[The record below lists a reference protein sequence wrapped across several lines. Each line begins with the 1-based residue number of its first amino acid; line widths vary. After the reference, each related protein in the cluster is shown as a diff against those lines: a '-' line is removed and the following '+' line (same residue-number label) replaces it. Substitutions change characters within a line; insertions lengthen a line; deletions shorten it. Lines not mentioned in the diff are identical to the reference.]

1 MKNAFVLIFV
11 LAVYPFVSLAQK
23 TATSDNSLGNDPKA
37 YLARSETYTK
47 SGQLNLA
54 LNDLNTAVTLSK
66 NDPTYLIA
74 RAKFKDDHYFDD
86 LGAVAD
92 CDAAIQKNPSVAEY
106 YYQRARPYYDL
117 EDFAAVLE
125 NCDKALELKPN
136 YPQALILKANVLDLF
151 EQVDEAKMLYRKAI
165 SIDPANF
172 DGYKQ
177 LSITEYA
184 HGNKI
189 GAKTVLEE
197 YLNLGHVHAD
207 IIERHGKILADLK
220 DFKGAYADFSR
231 LIQLD
236 PSNPTNYYLRG
247 LVNDSLNDQEA
258 ACTDML
264 EADKLGLAEAHQYLR
279 KHCKSKLD
287 AKLLQVEDMIDAA
300 LILEQQGNYTEAIEV
315 YSDILQIAP
324 DSSSVYHARGIAK
337 RRMENHMGAI
347 EDYKKAIELDDKRVT
362 YWVSMGVSYTYLDKL
377 KEAIK
382 TYETAIKLDPNY
394 ALSYYNLAGIM
405 EQQEKMERV
414 IELLETSIAVDPT
427 YTKAMVA
434 LGDCYVDLG
443 KNAEACEWFKRA
455 ENAGETGFFGKRVR
469 ACGGK

>member
-1 MKNAFVLIFV
+1 MKITFFLLLLQMAC
-11 LAVYPFVSLAQK
+11 PFFSRAQYE
-23 TATSDNSLGNDPKA
+23 NSAADTLGVDPKA
-37 YLARSETYTK
+37 YAARSEVYRK
-47 SGQLNLA
+47 SGQLKLA
-54 LNDLNTAVTLSK
+54 MDDLNRAVSYSK
-66 NDPTYLIA
+66 NDPTFLLA
-74 RAKFKDDHYFDD
+74 RAKFKDEHYFDD

-92 CDAAIQKNPSVAEY
+92 CDLAIQQAPSNPEC

-125 NCDKALELKPN
+125 NCDKALALKPN
-136 YPQALILKANVLDLF
+136 FPEALILKANVLDMF
-151 EQVDEAKMLYRKAI
+151 DQVDEAKLLYRKAI
-165 SIDPANF
+165 AINPANY

-184 HGNKI
+184 HGNKME
-189 GAKTVLEE
+189 AKNILEE

-220 DFKGAYADFSR
+220 DFQGAHVDFSR

-236 PSNPTNYYLRG
+236 PSNPTNYFLRG
-247 LVNDSLNDQEA
+247 LVQDSLNNQEA
-258 ACTDML
+258 ACLDML
-264 EADKLGLAEAHQYLR
+264 EADKLGLADAHLYLR

-300 LILEQQGNYTEAIEV
+300 LILEQQGNYAEAIEV
-315 YSDILQIAP
+315 YTDILKIAP

-337 RRMENHMGAI
+337 RRLENHLGAI
-347 EDYKKAIELDDKRVT
+347 EDYKKAIELDDNRVT

-382 TYETAIKLDPNY
+382 AYETAIKVDPKY

-405 EQQEKMERV
+405 EQQEKMDRV
-414 IELLETSIAVDPT
+414 LELLETSIAVDPT

-455 ENAGETGFFGKRVR
+455 ENAGETGVFGKRVR
-469 ACGGK
+469 VCN

>member
-1 MKNAFVLIFV
+1 MKNTIVLVLI
-11 LAVYPFVSLAQK
+11 LAVCPFISLAQK
-23 TATSDNSLGNDPKA
+23 TSTPADSLGNDPKA
-37 YLARSETYTK
+37 YLTRSIYYQK
-47 SGQLNLA
+47 SGQLKLA
-54 LNDLNTAVTLSK
+54 IADLNMAVTLSK

-92 CDAAIQKNPSVAEY
+92 CDLAIQQDPTNAEY
-106 YYQRARPYYDL
+106 YCQRARPYYDL
-117 EDFAAVLE
+117 EDFSAVLE
-125 NCDKALELKPN
+125 NCDKALELDPN
-136 YPQALILKANVLDLF
+136 HTQALILKANVLDMF

-165 SIDPANF
+165 SIDPADY

-189 GAKTVLEE
+189 GAKSILEE
-197 YLNLGHVHAD
+197 YLNLGYVHPD

-231 LIQLD
+231 LIQMD

-247 LVNDSLNDQEA
+247 LVNDSLNNQEA
-258 ACTDML
+258 ACIDML
-264 EADKLGLAEAHQYLR
+264 EADKLGLDAAHQYLR
-279 KHCKSKLD
+279 KNCKSKLN
-287 AKLLQVEDMIDAA
+287 AQLLQVEDLIDEAVA
-300 LILEQQGNYTEAIEV
+300 LEALGNYAEAIEV
-315 YSDILQIAP
+315 YTKVLQLAP

-337 RRMENHMGAI
+337 RRLENHLGAI
-347 EDYKKAIELDDKRVT
+347 EDYKKAIELDDNRVT

-377 KEAIK
+377 KEAEA
-382 TYETAIKLDPNY
+382 TYEQAIKVDPNY

-405 EQQEKMERV
+405 EQQKKMDRV
-414 IELLETSIAVDPT
+414 IELLKMSIEADPS

-443 KNAEACEWFKRA
+443 KNADACEWYKRA
-455 ENAGETGFFGKRVR
+455 ESAGDNSVFGKRVR
-469 ACGGK
+469 ACN